1 MSQLLTNNAQ
11 IDYQYETLGN
21 TIDSKTQTNCVT
33 TSIIEPNLN
42 ILKTACPNYFGP
54 GGKITFNIYISN
66 NAISTVYNVTIYE
79 SPQNYFSYIPGSAV
93 ITYSDGT
100 VISINESN
108 DSENNTTPLVGQ
120 IINENNIEKNSFG
133 FKIGNLAP
141 NTNIMISY
149 SVEINNNDIPESI
162 TSYSIAYY
170 SLTDSSSS
178 PRFSTYSNEIA
189 LTKAFAL
196 ITASKSVDKE
206 SAFCGDN
213 LCYKILLSN
222 IGNIDATNVRICDP
236 LPNEFRLNN
245 VKFKIADLPY
255 NTSYNVDENNVLTIP
270 ACNSDDGLCIPA
282 NTDDNCISIYGTID
296 CN

>member
-1 MSQLLTNNAQ
+1 MSQLLTNHAQ
-11 IDYQYETLGN
+11 IDYQYETSG
-21 TIDSKTQTNCVT
+21 TIVDSKTQTNSVT
-33 TSIIEPNLN
+33 TTIIEPNLS
-42 ILKTACPNYFGP
+42 ILKTSCPNYFGP
-54 GGKITFNIYISN
+54 NSKITFNIYISN
-66 NAISTVYNVTIYE
+66 SALSTIYNVTIYE
-79 SPQNYFSYIPGSAV
+79 SSQNYFSYIPGSAV

-100 VISINESN
+100 VIPINESN
-108 DSENNTTPLVGQ
+108 NPEDNNIPLVGN
-120 IINENNIEKNSFG
+120 IINESNIEKNSFG

-149 SVEINNNDIPESI
+149 SVEVNNSDIPESI
-162 TSYSIAYY
+162 TAYSTAYY
-170 SLTDSSSS
+170 SLTDSLSSL
-178 PRFSTYSNEIA
+178 RFSVNSNEII

-222 IGNIDATNVRICDP
+222 TGNIDATNVRICDP

-270 ACNSDDGLCIPA
+270 AWNSDDGLCIPA